1 MTPEDRVLDHYE
13 HPYNRYIPTM
23 QQPGFTICMNGAHTN
38 EECGDCI
45 RWWGRYDATPQRRIF
60 GLWWEGEGCCFSQAL
75 ASMLAEH
82 CTAKRLYEVRLFTQD
97 DVIALFG
104 IDVEPGRIECVMVAY
119 HALQKALE
127 KHDE

>member
-13 HPYNRYIPTM
+13 HPYNRSPWEM
-23 QQPGFTICMNGAHTN
+23 GSDFTGVHAN
-38 EECGDCI
+38 EECGDYI
-45 RWWGRYDATPQRRIF
+45 VWWGHFDTDKRIT
-60 GLWWEGEGCCFSQAL
+60 GLWWEGEGCCFSQAI

-82 CTAKRLYEVRLFTQD
+82 CEAKRLYEVRAFTQD